1 MAAEHPSLLREFR
14 FLTSV
19 SRMADD
25 RSIIKIKGS
34 EEMSLV
40 QLFVPTEVAHDAVAE
55 LGERGNVQFIDV
67 SQRIIYM
74 GATGSS

>member
-1 MAAEHPSLLREFR
+1 
-14 FLTSV
+14 
-19 SRMADD
+19 MADV
-25 RSIIKIKGS
+25 RSIIKTKGS

-74 GATGSS
+74 SS